1 MGMLR
6 VYLKKGNTSYKEKR
20 MVEKLYKAILERKE
34 KDPLFEFEPAT
45 NFDDLKTLHDKYCIE
60 DVNFEEVP
68 KSTNEEQTSNM
79 SAENDNKAVDHQ
91 EIGSGAS
98 SKETPS
104 RVETVDDQLVDPMNR
119 QAPNIREYVLTDEYS
134 TKNTAQQAQA
144 AQQTFNEPMS
154 FQEAFEMPDDDND
167 NNKKKDKKQNTF
179 TNTNDPNKNQAQNQN
194 NNNQNNQQ
202 QNKKDVINPINPN
215 FNNMDDGRK
224 KKSTKRWAKYIVEG
238 VCMLAGKGLVW
249 YATKDINEGKLA
261 EYELNGEMDL
271 RIFTTLEDGQ
281 EVTIKQFFKSQCF
294 KAEKL
299 ANFDAKEKEEL
310 AEVLSEVLLE
320 KGIAPTPMQELIT
333 IGVKMLA
340 DKGLDVLKLTAENN
354 SILAQLRAMQADK
367 NPPAQEER
375 RERPTYTP
383 PVQEQTVQQPV
394 EQQNTNVPPVHQ
406 QEQEVQSVEDIEKE
420 LKKYEAP
427 SQETII
433 EKPVETLE

>member
-60 DVNFEEVP
+60 DVAFEEVETGT
-68 KSTNEEQTSNM
+68 KTEQTSNM
-79 SAENDNKAVDHQ
+79 SSEETTSESNDGKDD
-91 EIGSGAS
+91 SAS
-98 SKETPS
+98 IEPKDTLTETASKT
-104 RVETVDDQLVDPMNR
+104 QKLINPMNR
-119 QAPNIREYVLTDEYS
+119 QSPNIRDYVLNDEYS
-134 TKNTAQQAQA
+134 TQNNTQKAQA
-144 AQQTFNEPMS
+144 AQQTFNEPMN

-167 NNKKKDKKQNTF
+167 NKKKDKKQNTF
-179 TNTNDPNKNQAQNQN
+179 TNTNDPNKNQAQNQ

-224 KKSTKRWAKYIVEG
+224 RKSTKRWAKYIVEG

-375 RERPTYTP
+375 RERPTYAP

-406 QEQEVQSVEDIEKE
+406 QEQEAQSVEDIERE

>member
-1 MGMLR
+1 MLR

-60 DVNFEEVP
+60 DVAFEEVETGT
-68 KSTNEEQTSNM
+68 KTEQTSNM
-79 SAENDNKAVDHQ
+79 SSEETTSESNDGKDD
-91 EIGSGAS
+91 SAS
-98 SKETPS
+98 IEPKDTLTETASKT
-104 RVETVDDQLVDPMNR
+104 QKLINPMNR
-119 QAPNIREYVLTDEYS
+119 QSPNIRDYVLNDEYS
-134 TKNTAQQAQA
+134 TQNNTQKAQA
-144 AQQTFNEPMS
+144 AQQTFNEPMN

-167 NNKKKDKKQNTF
+167 NKKKDKKQNTF

-194 NNNQNNQQ
+194 NNQNNQQ
-202 QNKKDVINPINPN
+202 QNKKDAINPINPN

-224 KKSTKRWAKYIVEG
+224 RKSTKRWAKYIVEG

-375 RERPTYTP
+375 RERPTYAP

-406 QEQEVQSVEDIEKE
+406 QEQEAQSVEDIERE